1 MQKVH
6 EQMIKDLQRQHVL
19 ELTLWLKKRK
29 LKDHEKSNHI
39 STNNLENPF
48 QKHEEQRRQLFEHDE
63 FHET

>member
-29 LKDHEKSNHI
+29 LKDHEKSNYI

-48 QKHEEQRRQLFEHDE
+48 
-63 FHET
+63 